1 MVGFLDDIAEK
12 IGALLSDEES
22 MRQIK
27 ELAAMFSGS
36 SDENA
41 LPSSNEEIQTSGNRQ
56 SEEASDTGLGINPL
70 AIMQLM
76 GAMSASDKNCD
87 LLTALRPHLGV
98 EKQKRLDKALKL
110 LKLYNIF
117 ITMRDSGMLKD
128 LEKLL

>member
-1 MVGFLDDIAEK
+1 MSVLDDIAEK
-12 IGALLSDEES
+12 IQSLLSDEES

-27 ELAAMFSGS
+27 ELAAMFSGGS
-36 SDENA
+36 EEKS
-41 LPSSNEEIQTSGNRQ
+41 LPA
-56 SEEASDTGLGINPL
+56 SEEAVSAAIEKAEDASGGGSGINPL

-87 LLTALRPHLGV
+87 LLTALRPHLRR
-98 EKQKRLDKALKL
+98 EKQQRLDKALKL

-117 ITMRDSGMLKD
+117 VTLRDSGMLQD